1 MSSAIRRGCL
11 AAAISTLLMVQ
22 GPPIRAESASFTD
35 PDDVNLPLDLKTLS
49 HENDASTVTYTVE
62 TYEAFKDTDADFRW
76 GIDKN
81 NDKKVDNFVSVEFD
95 GQLLATVEDA
105 DENQIGHATVTR
117 VGPASLRVTFS
128 RDVLGGVASYGY
140 QVRALSDKNG
150 NGEAD
155 PGETDM
161 APDTGFYQHRL

>member
-1 MSSAIRRGCL
+1 
-11 AAAISTLLMVQ
+11 MVQ

-49 HENDASTVTYTVE
+49 QVNDASTVTYTVE

-81 NDKKVDNFVSVEFD
+81 NDQKVDNYVSVEFD

-117 VGPASLRVTFS
+117 AGPASLRVTFS
-128 RDVLGGVASYGY
+128 RDVLGGAASYGY

-155 PGETDM
+155 AGETDM